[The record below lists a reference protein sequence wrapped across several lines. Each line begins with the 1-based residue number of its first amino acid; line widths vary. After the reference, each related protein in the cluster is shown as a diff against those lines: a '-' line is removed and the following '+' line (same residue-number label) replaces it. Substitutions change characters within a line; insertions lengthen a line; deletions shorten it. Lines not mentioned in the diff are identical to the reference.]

1 MRILYLAPDPVPAP
15 KGAGVRIE
23 RTVRTLLALGHE
35 VEVLTPA
42 GGPERRLEGVDH
54 HTVPLGDGEFLDRML
69 GFRRAAGEWLAARRA
84 DVVQFRSIWEGMA
97 VVAEQRGRARLVYEA
112 HGFPSVELPYHFP
125 GLRSEDALLRK
136 LIHEEQLA
144 LASADLAI
152 TPSRTGA
159 RFLAMRGVAPE
170 RIAVVPNAVDAALFS
185 PAERP
190 PPDAPPWRIVYQGTQ
205 APWQGL
211 DSLLEALS
219 RMRGVPFELHVVGP
233 ARSPWR
239 RRLRSLARRLRVHH
253 SLQLSRATGQADLV
267 PVLRSAHV
275 CVAPLPADPRNA
287 LQGCCPIK
295 LLEYMAVGRPI
306 LSTAIAPV
314 EEILEHE
321 RTAWLAR
328 PGSPA
333 SLAEGLRWM
342 LDDAA
347 GREAMGERAR
357 DAALADWNGEAFGV
371 RLAGALDSLLD
382 GSQVPAGGP
391 IG

>member
-35 VEVLTPA
+35 VALFTPA
-42 GGPERRLEGVDH
+42 SDPERRLEGVDH
-54 HTVPLGDGEFLDRML
+54 HTVPLPQEEFLDRMVEL
-69 GFRRAAGEWLAARRA
+69 RRAAGAWLREREA

-97 VVAEQRGRARLVYEA
+97 AVAEQRGRAKLVYEA

-125 GLRSEDALLRK
+125 GLRSEDAFLAK
-136 LIHEEQLA
+136 LIHEERVVLDA
-144 LASADLAI
+144 AERLI

-159 RFLAMRGVAPE
+159 RFLQMRGVEPG
-170 RIAVVPNAVDAALFS
+170 RIAVVPNAVDGELFS
-185 PAERP
+185 PAESP
-190 PPDAPPWRIVYQGTQ
+190 PPDEPPWRIVYQGTQ

-211 DSLLEALS
+211 DALLEALS

-239 RRLRSLARRLRVHH
+239 RRLRALARRLRVHH
-253 SLQLSRATGQADLV
+253 SLQLSRATGQTDLV

-321 RTAWLAR
+321 CTAWLAR

-333 SLAEGLRWM
+333 ALGDGLRWM
-342 LDDAA
+342 LEHADE
-347 GREAMGERAR
+347 REAMGLQAR
-357 DAALADWNGEAFGV
+357 EAALRDWSGEVFGE
-371 RLAGALDSLLD
+371 RLARALEGL
-382 GSQVPAGGP
+382 A
-391 IG
+391 